1 MSMIEIQYERCG
13 RRRRGASP
21 QIAPSGADNRVRGD
35 QHGMAAC
42 STFRLTRETPM
53 TTNLRQRMTDDVQVR
68 NLSLPTQS
76 SYVQQVSMFARHFD
90 KSPEVLGIEDIRN
103 YQLYLTNQKKP
114 NASSIKVAVSAIRFL
129 CRVTL
134 GRPWDF
140 DEIVPSPRSLG
151 PCRSFSVP
159 KRSCIFSA
167 VSRTHRHV
175 EDGADARGSG
185 QGLSRHL
192 RRTHWRLTLP
202 VPCLPHGHTVLLR
215 ALRPFTQV
223 PLIIDTS

>member
-1 MSMIEIQYERCG
+1 
-13 RRRRGASP
+13 
-21 QIAPSGADNRVRGD
+21 
-35 QHGMAAC
+35 
-42 STFRLTRETPM
+42 
-53 TTNLRQRMTDDVQVR
+53 
-68 NLSLPTQS
+68 
-76 SYVQQVSMFARHFD
+76 MFARDFD
-90 KSPEVLGIEDIRN
+90 KSPKFLGIEDIRN

-159 KRSCIFSA
+159 RRSCIFSA

-175 EDGADARGSG
+175 EMEPMPEAADKDYRDIYEELTGVSLCQCPAC
-185 QGLSRHL
+185 
-192 RRTHWRLTLP
+192 RTAIR
-202 VPCLPHGHTVLLR
+202 CCS
-215 ALRPFTQV
+215 APFGRS
-223 PLIIDTS
+223 PRFH